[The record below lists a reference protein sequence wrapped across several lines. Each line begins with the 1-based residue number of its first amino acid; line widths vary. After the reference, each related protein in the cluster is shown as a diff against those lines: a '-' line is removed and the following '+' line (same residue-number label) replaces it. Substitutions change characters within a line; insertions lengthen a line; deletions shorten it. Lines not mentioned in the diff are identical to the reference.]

1 MAEVKNEA
9 LPKLLR
15 AIARSDQAKE
25 HRHDVIFDAAAD
37 QIDRYR
43 LALKMIMELGGV
55 DKPGG
60 STIMLSASS
69 ALQMRILAREA
80 LK

>member
-9 LPKLLR
+9 CQSCSAL
-15 AIARSDQAKE
+15 
-25 HRHDVIFDAAAD
+25 AD

-69 ALQMRILAREA
+69 DLQMRALAREA